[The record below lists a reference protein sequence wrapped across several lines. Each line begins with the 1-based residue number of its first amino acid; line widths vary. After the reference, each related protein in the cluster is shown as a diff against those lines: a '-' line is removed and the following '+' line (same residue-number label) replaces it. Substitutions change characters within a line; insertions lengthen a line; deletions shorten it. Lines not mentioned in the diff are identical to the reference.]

1 MAQNIDQFINDLS
14 HRIMKEM
21 QLHMDERYHLHINC
35 HAIEN
40 LSYLFENR
48 CLITLE
54 RSETPMAVFT
64 FGVNRVLAI

>member
-21 QLHMDERYHLHINC
+21 QLLMAERYPIGINFLG
-35 HAIEN
+35 IEN

-48 CLITLE
+48 CLTTLE
-54 RSETPMAVFT
+54 GSETPMAYC
-64 FGVNRVLAI
+64 